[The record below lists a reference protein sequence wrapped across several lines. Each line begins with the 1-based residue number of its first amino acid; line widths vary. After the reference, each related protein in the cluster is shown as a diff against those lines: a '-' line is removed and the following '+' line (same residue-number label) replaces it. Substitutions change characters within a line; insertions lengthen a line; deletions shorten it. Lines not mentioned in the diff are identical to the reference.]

1 MRILFCASPGVG
13 HVEPMMP
20 LLATMAH
27 RGHEVAWAGAPES
40 HARACSVGIEHCF
53 QVGPGS
59 AETRVEYLRR
69 WPAASN
75 AEGPASDPHVFPRRF
90 GALLAPAM
98 LDPLVRA
105 IETWKPALVISE
117 LGVLAAPLACELTRC
132 RQVTHGFGMPPPA
145 SVLDQAAAEFA
156 TQWRSKAFRSPPA
169 EAGLFDSL
177 YLDIYP
183 ESLQTPDRLR
193 VGPRRQCLRPSPPA
207 AGPGVQLPAAM
218 VAHFLPIEARP
229 LVHLTFGTVVNR
241 SEALVLATRAL
252 ADLDARVVVTIGTD
266 GDASLLDSPPSNVM
280 SSGSSRKR
288 CSCRIARWLFR
299 MGALVRFCRPWRMEC
314 PSWLCRKARISSSTR
329 QRSRTG
335 APVWPSG
342 APRSRSIPCA
352 PRSRD
357 SCRSPATEG
366 KRNAMPGRSPKCRVP
381 MMSRRVS
388 RLSIHMAPTVQG
400 KLPALQPFDVHDGS
414 ALRSESSFSGI
425 PPLPARRQ

>member
-266 GDASLLDSPPSNVM
+266 GDASLLDSPPSNVHVERFIPQA
-280 SSGSSRKR
+280 GLLPH
-288 CSCRIARWLFR
+288 C
-299 MGALVRFCRPWRMEC
+299 ALVV
-314 PSWLCRKARISSSTR
+314 SH
-329 QRSRTG
+329 G
-335 APVWPSG
+335 GSG
-342 APRSRSIPCA
+342 
-352 PRSRD
+352 
-357 SCRSPATEG
+357 TF
-366 KRNAMPGRSPKCRVP
+366 
-381 MMSRRVS
+381 
-388 RLSIHMAPTVQG
+388 L
-400 KLPALQPFDVHDGS
+400 S
-414 ALRSESSFSGI
+414 ALAHGVPQLALPQGADQFINASALEDGGAGLALRGAEVTIDSVRASVTRLLQESRY
-425 PPLPARRQ
+425 RRQAERYAREISEMPSADDVAARLEALDPYGADSARQVTGTATL

>member
-229 LVHLTFGTVVNR
+229 LVHLTFGTVNR

-266 GDASLLDSPPSNVM
+266 GDASLLDSPPSNVHVERFIPQTM
-280 SSGSSRKR
+280 LLPH
-288 CSCRIARWLFR
+288 C
-299 MGALVRFCRPWRMEC
+299 ALVVSHGGSGTFLSALAHGVPQLAL
-314 PSWLCRKARISSSTR
+314 P
-329 QRSRTG
+329 QG
-335 APVWPSG
+335 ADQFINASALEASG
-342 APRSRSIPCA
+342 A
-352 PRSRD
+352 
-357 SCRSPATEG
+357 G
-366 KRNAMPGRSPKCRVP
+366 
-381 MMSRRVS
+381 
-388 RLSIHMAPTVQG
+388 L
-400 KLPALQPFDVHDGS
+400 
-414 ALRSESSFSGI
+414 ALRSAEVTIDSVRAAAMRLLQEPSY
-425 PPLPARRQ
+425 RRQAERYAGEISEMPGADDVAARLEALDS